1 VTAAFDFDVA
11 IVGGGPA
18 GSSTALHLVRR
29 VGVDPS
35 RLVVFDKAKFPRDK
49 PCAGAVSELGVKALD
64 AIGVPIGVPA
74 VPMRG
79 VRVLAGG
86 DVGET
91 EAPMGVVVRR
101 SELDAH
107 LLETAREGGVEV
119 RDGEGVTAIERVAG
133 GFRIATS
140 SSSAGDRG
148 GGAPRVTT
156 ARFLAACDGAGSST
170 RKLLGVREPER
181 RGHLYVLE
189 TAPRAGDSGCAR
201 GLIDFD
207 LSVLDDGMQ
216 GYYWDFPT
224 VIDGAP
230 AVSRGIYHANMQA
243 SSQVKAALA
252 KALELR
258 GIDIAT
264 VKLKPFSTRPFVPG
278 STTWLKRVVLVGEA
292 AGIDQTTGEGIAQ
305 AIAMGAI
312 AARHLAPALVT
323 DAITFEGYDRD
334 VRSSTIGR
342 HLLQSAWLAKHVY
355 GSFGRPARR
364 FLLGSSYARRAAIQW
379 YRGEPLSIAAHLRL
393 GLGLAATALAA
404 LVERPH
410 DALP

>member
-1 VTAAFDFDVA
+1 VTASFDFDVA

-29 VGVDPS
+29 EGVDPS

-64 AIGVPIGVPA
+64 ALGVPLGVPS
-74 VPMRG
+74 VSMRG
-79 VRVLAGG
+79 VRVLAG
-86 DVGET
+86 DEVGET

-107 LLETAREGGVEV
+107 LLEAARAGGVDV
-119 RDGEGVTAIERVAG
+119 RDGEGVTAIARVQG
-133 GFRIATS
+133 GFRITTS
-140 SSSAGDRG
+140 VSSPGSG
-148 GGAPRVTT
+148 GGGRDARASRVTT
-156 ARFLAACDGAGSST
+156 ARNLAACDGAGSAT
-170 RKLLGVREPER
+170 RKLLGIREPER
-181 RGHLYVLE
+181 KGHLYVLE
-189 TAPRAGDSGCAR
+189 TEPRDGDTGCAR

-243 SSQVKAALA
+243 SSEVKSALA
-252 KALELR
+252 KALALR
-258 GIDIAT
+258 GIDVAK

-278 STTWLKRVVLVGEA
+278 STTWQKRLLLVGEA

-305 AIAMGAI
+305 AIAMGGI
-312 AARHLAPALVT
+312 AARHLAAALATGAVT
-323 DAITFEGYDRD
+323 FDGYDRD
-334 VRSSTIGR
+334 VRASTIGR
-342 HLLQSAWLAKHVY
+342 HLLQSAWLAKSVY
-355 GSFGRPARR
+355 GRFGVTARR
-364 FLLGSSYARRAAIQW
+364 FLLGSPYARGAAIQW
-379 YRGEPLSIAAHLRL
+379 YRGEPLSFAAHLRL
-393 GLGLAATALAA
+393 GLGLAASALS
-404 LVERPH
+404 VRPS
-410 DALP
+410 